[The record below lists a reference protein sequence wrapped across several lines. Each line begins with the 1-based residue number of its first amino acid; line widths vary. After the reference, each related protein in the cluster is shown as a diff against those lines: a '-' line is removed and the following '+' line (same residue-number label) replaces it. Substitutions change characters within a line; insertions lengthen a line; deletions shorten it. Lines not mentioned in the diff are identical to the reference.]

1 MKQQRIDEMENY
13 ILRNRTASIDDLCGH
28 FEVSVNTVRRDI
40 AVLEQRGSIKKIYG
54 GVTAVPREEIIGL
67 MPYAERNIKNSEIKL
82 SLARAAADFV
92 KDNDVIYIDT
102 GSTTVGIIDFLTDK
116 KNVTVITNSV
126 SVIIKALNCENIR
139 LIALPGI
146 LDRKVAALTGPQ
158 AVESLKSYNINKAF
172 MSCTAF
178 SVRGGVMNSSPEEYT
193 IKQTALSHSMELYL
207 LADGGKFGRHSLMT
221 YASVGD
227 FDYILTDM
235 KPNTKFAKYLS
246 EHRTRLTGGEIK

>member
-13 ILRNRTASIDDLCGH
+13 IIRNRTASIEDLCLK

-40 AVLEQRGSIKKIYG
+40 AALEKRGSIKKIYG
-54 GVTAVPREEIIGL
+54 GVTAVSREEIIGL
-67 MPYAERNIKNSEIKL
+67 MPYAERNIKNSETKL
-82 SLARAAADFV
+82 ALSRAAAEFV

-102 GSTTVGIIDFLTDK
+102 GSTTVGIIDFLTEK

-126 SVIIKALNCENIR
+126 SVIIKALNCDNIR
-139 LIALPGI
+139 LIVLPGI
-146 LDRKVAALTGPQ
+146 LERKVAALTGPQ

-193 IKQTALSHSMELYL
+193 IKQTALSNSMELFL

-221 YASVGD
+221 YADIGD
-227 FDYILTDM
+227 FDFLITDL

-246 EHRTRLTGGEIK
+246 ERRTRVIGGK